1 MTRADVSYSSNWD
14 RFASLPGSLTHSSY
28 NRQYADHY
36 KARLAMLRNRC
47 LSMRERSHKRDE
59 FKVINRIIELAED
72 TPSTVIG
79 TVIKSSPG
87 RPKVDSGH
95 RSSFEPISYLGVA
108 YDEGDDSFAQAHY
121 CRSEDSIVLED
132 ESGRV
137 ELELC
142 MKDDKNKKVLGVESL
157 PSGAVVAVDGIVKGS
172 TGIFSVVNVHF
183 PQIEKDADPIDTFEV
198 EDSLVAFVSGL
209 DCGGGELSSEET
221 SLNREMLID
230 YLTGHFSMEKGS
242 KICRVIIAGG
252 GCAKPSKPKSSE
264 AGWIPSNSKEIDKEN
279 ITAPISE
286 LDLFIS
292 ELCAAGI
299 QVDYIPGLSDPT
311 NANWPQKPLHP
322 CLMPMAER
330 YGMLNRSPNPYGAII
345 GGVEFLGSD
354 GQNIFDLQRYVAKKI
369 EHRGEEG
376 KEVELEDVSSL
387 EALEL
392 TLLFNHLAPT
402 GPDSLPTYPVEKED
416 PFVIDKCPNV
426 FFAGNCVQYET
437 TLKNSSTRLIC
448 IPSFSTSGQAVLMNL
463 KTLKCKVIKFEGADK

>member
-1 MTRADVSYSSNWD
+1 
-14 RFASLPGSLTHSSY
+14 
-28 NRQYADHY
+28 
-36 KARLAMLRNRC
+36 
-47 LSMRERSHKRDE
+47 MREVSQQNDE
-59 FKVINRIIELAED
+59 YKVINRIIELSENS
-72 TPSTVIG
+72 PSTILG
-79 TVIKSSPG
+79 TIIKSSPG

-108 YDEGDDSFAQAHY
+108 YDEGDDSFMQSHY

-142 MKDDKNKKVLGVESL
+142 LKDNKTVSGVESL
-157 PSGAVVAVDGIVKGS
+157 PSGAVVAVDGMVGS
-172 TGIFSVVNVHF
+172 TGIFSVMKIHF
-183 PQIEKDADPIDTFEV
+183 PQMENDANPIDTIDI

-209 DCGGGELSSEET
+209 NCGEGELSSEES

-230 YLTGHFSMEKGS
+230 YLTGHFSMKHGS

-252 GCAKPSKPKSSE
+252 GCAKPSKPKGSE
-264 AGWIPSNSKEIDKEN
+264 VTWNPTSSKEINKEN
-279 ITAPISE
+279 GTAPISE

-322 CLMPMAER
+322 CLLPMAER

-345 GGVEFLGSD
+345 GGLEFLGSD
-354 GQNIFDLQRYVAKKI
+354 GQNIADLQRYVARRC
-369 EHRGEEG
+369 ENTSEER
-376 KEVELEDVSSL
+376 KDVELENISSL

-392 TLLFNHLAPT
+392 TLLFNHMAPT
-402 GPDSLPTYPVEKED
+402 GPDSLPTFPAEKED
-416 PFVIDKCPNV
+416 PFVISKCPNV
-426 FFAGNCVQYET
+426 YFAGNCMQYET
-437 TLKNSSTRLIC
+437 TLKNSRTRLIC
-448 IPSFSTSGQAVLMNL
+448 IPSFSKSGKAVLMNL
-463 KTLKCKVIKFEGADK
+463 KTLKCEAIKFEGEVNK